1 MATLATL
8 RPPEAAGMGRG
19 LVLALV
25 AHGLLVLALSY
36 SLNWHSDTSPA
47 FEAELWS
54 AVPQVA
60 APREEA
66 PPEPEPKPEPEQ
78 APPKPDLKAEQQR
91 AAEEAAA
98 AEQREAEIAIAKEKK
113 RKEEKAR
120 EDAARL
126 EREKAAK
133 EKEAKDKAKAAKEK
147 EKAELEAKEEQDRKK
162 AKDAKAAKDAK
173 DAKEAKEAKEA
184 DARREAQRQENLRR
198 IQGMA
203 AGVAGSTGTA
213 AQNSAPSAGYA
224 GRIKGKI
231 RPLIIYSD
239 DGAANPTAEV
249 QVTLGPD
256 GRILGTKVLK
266 ASADADWDR
275 AVLRAIEKAET
286 LPRDVDG
293 RVPPVLILTFRPRE

>member
-1 MATLATL
+1 MSATTL

-19 LVLALV
+19 LALALL
-25 AHGLLVLALSY
+25 AHGLLILALTY
-36 SLNWHSDTSPA
+36 GLHWRSDSSAA

-66 PPEPEPKPEPEQ
+66 PPEPEPE
-78 APPKPDLKAEQQR
+78 APKPDPRAAQQRAQQEAAEQQ
-91 AAEEAAA
+91 
-98 AEQREAEIAIAKEKK
+98 QREADIAIAKEKK

-120 EDAARL
+120 EDAAKL
-126 EREKAAK
+126 ERDKAAKEKDAKEKAAK
-133 EKEAKDKAKAAKEK
+133 E
-147 EKAELEAKEEQDRKK
+147 EQERKK
-162 AKDAKAAKDAK
+162 TQDAK
-173 DAKEAKEAKEA
+173 AKEAKEAKEA
-184 DARREAQRQENLRR
+184 EARREALRQENLRR

-203 AGVAGSTGTA
+203 GGTPGSTGTA

-231 RPLIIYSD
+231 RPLIIYAD
-239 DGAANPTAEV
+239 DGGANPTAEL

-266 ASADADWDR
+266 PSTDADWDR

>member
-1 MATLATL
+1 
-8 RPPEAAGMGRG
+8 MGRG
-19 LVLALV
+19 LALALL
-25 AHGLLVLALSY
+25 AHGLLILALTY
-36 SLNWHSDTSPA
+36 GLHWRSDNSAA

-66 PPEPEPKPEPEQ
+66 PPEPEPE
-78 APPKPDLKAEQQR
+78 APKPDLKAAQQR
-91 AAEEAAA
+91 AQQEA
-98 AEQREAEIAIAKEKK
+98 AEQQQREADIAIAKEKK
-113 RKEEKAR
+113 RKEERAR
-120 EDAARL
+120 EEAARL

-133 EKEAKDKAKAAKEK
+133 EKEAKEKAAKEAK
-147 EKAELEAKEEQDRKK
+147 EKAAKEEQDRKK
-162 AKDAKAAKDAK
+162 TLDAKA
-173 DAKEAKEAKEA
+173 AKEAKEA
-184 DARREAQRQENLRR
+184 DARREALRQENLRR

-203 AGVAGSTGTA
+203 AGTPGSTGTA

-239 DGAANPTAEV
+239 DGVANPTAEV

-266 ASADADWDR
+266 ASPDADWDR

>member
-1 MATLATL
+1 MSAATL
-8 RPPEAAGMGRG
+8 RPPEVAGIGRG
-19 LVLALV
+19 LTFALI
-25 AHGLLVLALSY
+25 AHGLLILALSY
-36 SLNWHSDTSPA
+36 GVNWHSDSSPA

-54 AVPQVA
+54 AIPQIA

-66 PPEPEPKPEPEQ
+66 PPEPEPE
-78 APPKPDLKAEQQR
+78 APKPDTRAQQR
-91 AAEEAAA
+91 AAEEEA
-98 AEQREAEIAIAKEKK
+98 AEQRRDAEIAIAKDRK
-113 RKEEKAR
+113 RREEQAR
-120 EDAARL
+120 EQAAKV

-133 EKEAKDKAKAAKEK
+133 EKEAKDKAVKDKLDK
-147 EKAELEAKEEQDRKK
+147 EKAEQDRKK
-162 AKDAKAAKDAK
+162 LKDEKVAK
-173 DAKEAKEAKEA
+173 DAKEAKAAKDA
-184 DARREAQRQENLRR
+184 DARREALRLENLRR

-203 AGVAGSTGTA
+203 GGTPGSTGTA
-213 AQNSAPSAGYA
+213 AQNAAPSAGYA

-231 RPLIIYSD
+231 RPLIIYGD

-256 GRILGTKVLK
+256 GRILGSKVLK

-293 RVPPVLILTFRPRE
+293 RVPPVLILSFRPRE

>member
-1 MATLATL
+1 MTAATL
-8 RPPEAAGMGRG
+8 RPPEAAGIGRG
-19 LVLALV
+19 LALALL
-25 AHGLLVLALSY
+25 AHVLLIVALSY
-36 SLNWHSDTSPA
+36 GLHWHNDASPA

-66 PPEPEPKPEPEQ
+66 PPQPEPE
-78 APPKPDLKAEQQR
+78 APPKPDLKAQQR
-91 AAEEAAA
+91 AAEEAE
-98 AEQREAEIAIAKEKK
+98 AEQREAEIAIAKA
-113 RKEEKAR
+113 RKVKEDKAR

-126 EREKAAK
+126 ERENAAK
-133 EKEAKDKAKAAKEK
+133 DKEAKDKLAKEK
-147 EKAELEAKEEQDRKK
+147 AAKEEQDRKK
-162 AKDAKAAKDAK
+162 TLDAKT
-173 DAKEAKEAKEA
+173 AKEAKETKDA

-203 AGVAGSTGTA
+203 GGVPNSTGAA

-224 GRIKGKI
+224 GRVKARI
-231 RPLIIYSD
+231 RPLIIYPD
-239 DGAANPTAEV
+239 DGATNPTAEV

-256 GRILGTKVLK
+256 GRILGTKMLK
-266 ASADADWDR
+266 PSGEAEWDR
-275 AVLRAIEKAET
+275 AVLRAIEKAEM

>member
-1 MATLATL
+1 
-8 RPPEAAGMGRG
+8 MGRG
-19 LVLALV
+19 IALALL
-25 AHGLLVLALSY
+25 AHGLLVLALTY
-36 SLNWHSDTSPA
+36 GLHWRSDNSAA

-66 PPEPEPKPEPEQ
+66 PPEPEPEAPRPDPRAAQQRAEQ
-78 APPKPDLKAEQQR
+78 EAAEQQ
-91 AAEEAAA
+91 
-98 AEQREAEIAIAKEKK
+98 QRDAEIALAKEKK

-120 EDAARL
+120 EEAARL

-133 EKEAKDKAKAAKEK
+133 EKEAKDKALKDKAEK
-147 EKAELEAKEEQDRKK
+147 EKAEKDKAKEEQERKK
-162 AKDAKAAKDAK
+162 ALDAKAAKEAK
-173 DAKEAKEAKEA
+173 DAE
-184 DARREAQRQENLRR
+184 ARREALRQENLRR

-203 AGVAGSTGTA
+203 GGTPGSTGTA

-231 RPLIIYSD
+231 RPLIIYAD
-239 DGAANPTAEV
+239 DGGANPTAEV

-256 GRILGTKVLK
+256 GRILGSKVLK

>member
-1 MATLATL
+1 MTVATL

-19 LVLALV
+19 IALALL
-25 AHGLLVLALSY
+25 AHGLLVLALTY
-36 SLNWHSDTSPA
+36 GLHWRSDNSAA

-66 PPEPEPKPEPEQ
+66 PPEPEPEAPRPDPRAAQQRAEQ
-78 APPKPDLKAEQQR
+78 EAAEQQ
-91 AAEEAAA
+91 
-98 AEQREAEIAIAKEKK
+98 QRDAEIALAKEKK

-120 EDAARL
+120 EEAARL

-133 EKEAKDKAKAAKEK
+133 EKEAKDKALKEKAEK
-147 EKAELEAKEEQDRKK
+147 EKAEKDKAKEEQERKK
-162 AKDAKAAKDAK
+162 ALDAKA
-173 DAKEAKEAKEA
+173 AKEAKEAKDAE
-184 DARREAQRQENLRR
+184 ARREALRQENLRR

-203 AGVAGSTGTA
+203 GGTPGSTGTA

-231 RPLIIYSD
+231 RPLIIYAD
-239 DGAANPTAEV
+239 DGGANPTAEV

>member
-1 MATLATL
+1 MALTTL

-19 LVLALV
+19 LALALL
-25 AHGLLVLALSY
+25 AHGLLILALTY
-36 SLNWHSDTSPA
+36 GLHWRSDSSAA

-60 APREEA
+60 APREET
-66 PPEPEPKPEPEQ
+66 PPEPEPE
-78 APPKPDLKAEQQR
+78 APKPDPRLAQQRAEQEAAEQQ
-91 AAEEAAA
+91 
-98 AEQREAEIAIAKEKK
+98 QREAEIAIAKEKK

-126 EREKAAK
+126 EREKALK
-133 EKEAKDKAKAAKEK
+133 EKEAKDKAAKDAKEK
-147 EKAELEAKEEQDRKK
+147 AARESKEEQDRKK
-162 AKDAKAAKDAK
+162 ALDAKA
-173 DAKEAKEAKEA
+173 AKEAKEA
-184 DARREAQRQENLRR
+184 DARREALRQENLRR

-203 AGVAGSTGTA
+203 GGTPGSTGTA

-231 RPLIIYSD
+231 RPLIIYAD
-239 DGAANPTAEV
+239 DGGANPTAEV

-266 ASADADWDR
+266 ASPDADWDR

>member
-1 MATLATL
+1 MTAATL

-19 LVLALV
+19 LTLALI
-25 AHGLLVLALSY
+25 AHGLLILALSY
-36 SLNWHSDTSPA
+36 GLHWRSDSSPA

-66 PPEPEPKPEPEQ
+66 PPEPEPEAPKPE
-78 APPKPDLKAEQQR
+78 PKPDLKAAQQR
-91 AAEEAAA
+91 AAEEA
-98 AEQREAEIAIAKEKK
+98 AEQREAEIAIAKARKL
-113 RKEEKAR
+113 KEEKAR
-120 EDAARL
+120 EQAAKL
-126 EREKAAK
+126 EREHAAK
-133 EKEAKDKAKAAKEK
+133 EKEARDKAAKEK
-147 EKAELEAKEEQDRKK
+147 ADKEEQERKK
-162 AKDAKAAKDAK
+162 TKAAQDAKA
-173 DAKEAKEAKEA
+173 AKEAKEA
-184 DARREAQRQENLRR
+184 DARREALRQENLRR

-203 AGVAGSTGTA
+203 GGAPGSTGAA

-231 RPLIIYSD
+231 RPLIIYAD

-249 QVTLGPD
+249 QVALAPD

-266 ASADADWDR
+266 ASGDGDWDR

>member
-1 MATLATL
+1 MTAATL
-8 RPPEAAGMGRG
+8 RPPEAASIGRG
-19 LVLALV
+19 LAFALI
-25 AHGLLVLALSY
+25 AHGLLILALS
-36 SLNWHSDTSPA
+36 SGLNWRSDSSPA

-54 AVPQVA
+54 SVPQVA

-66 PPEPEPKPEPEQ
+66 PPEPEPE
-78 APPKPDLKAEQQR
+78 APKPDTRAQQR

-98 AEQREAEIAIAKEKK
+98 QQREAEIAVAKAKK
-113 RKEEKAR
+113 IKEEKAR
-120 EDAARL
+120 EDAEKR
-126 EREKAAK
+126 ERDKAAK
-133 EKEAKDKAKAAKEK
+133 EKAAKDKAAKEK
-147 EKAELEAKEEQDRKK
+147 ADKEELERKK
-162 AKDAKAAKDAK
+162 DKDAKAAAK
-173 DAKEAKEAKEA
+173 DSKEA

-203 AGVAGSTGTA
+203 AGTPGSTGAA
-213 AQNSAPSAGYA
+213 AQNAAPSAGYA

-231 RPLIIYSD
+231 RPLIIYSEES
-239 DGAANPTAEV
+239 AANPTAEV

-256 GRILGTKVLK
+256 GRIHGTKLLK
-266 ASADADWDR
+266 ASGDGDWDR

>member
-1 MATLATL
+1 MATAIL

-19 LVLALV
+19 LALALL
-25 AHGLLVLALSY
+25 AHGLLILALTY
-36 SLNWHSDTSPA
+36 GLNWRSDNSAA

-66 PPEPEPKPEPEQ
+66 PPEPEPE
-78 APPKPDLKAEQQR
+78 APKPDPRATQQRAQQEAAEQQ
-91 AAEEAAA
+91 
-98 AEQREAEIAIAKEKK
+98 QRDAEIAIAKEKK

-120 EDAARL
+120 EEAAKL

-133 EKEAKDKAKAAKEK
+133 EKEAKE
-147 EKAELEAKEEQDRKK
+147 
-162 AKDAKAAKDAK
+162 KAAKDAK
-173 DAKEAKEAKEA
+173 DKAAKEDAERKKQADAKAAKEAKEAKEA
-184 DARREAQRQENLRR
+184 DARREALRQENLRR

-203 AGVAGSTGTA
+203 GGTPGSTGTA

-231 RPLIIYSD
+231 RPLIIYAEDPS
-239 DGAANPTAEV
+239 ANPTAEV

-266 ASADADWDR
+266 PSTDADWDR

-293 RVPPVLILTFRPRE
+293 KVPPVLILTFRPRE